1 MTKEARIYNGE
12 DGLFSKPYW
21 ESWTAACKSV
31 KLEHTLTP
39 YTKISSK
46 WLKELNIKTP
56 RREQAKHSLSTTNV
70 SLHQSSKTTEI
81 KTKINKWDLTKLIRF
96 CTAKETIKKRKR

>member
-12 DGLFSKPYW
+12 DGLFSKPCW

-46 WLKELNIKTP
+46 WLSDLNT
-56 RREQAKHSLSTTNV
+56 RH
-70 SLHQSSKTTEI
+70 
-81 KTKINKWDLTKLIRF
+81 D
-96 CTAKETIKKRKR
+96 TIKLLKESTGKTFSKYYQCFLTSVF